1 MSPAANRQTLD
12 LLGEYLART
21 THLRASEAPHPRLD
35 PHRLRT
41 DRGVGQTAL
50 VMAMHSV
57 RALTAVGHDAA
68 LPRALAPISITTPT
82 RTIRSMTTPARCGNR
97 TRQHLESHSRHDH
110 ARYANLIG
118 NTRNISITECVP
130 EPGNL
135 AVDRM
140 CARARNLAVDRSI
153 PDVAVTRGTRMRCSR
168 PSNIAPM
175 LVPYADLPASVD
187 VEDACRW
194 LLESRPWSSAADRV
208 IVAAPVGGRRGQT
221 VNRTV
226 RRGGPSPVE
235 SGPDNAGRPVRYGSG
250 SRRVDTATAAVVSP
264 PWWIGAGAFA
274 SN

>member
-1 MSPAANRQTLD
+1 MITPGTQISLATRATPESRNVCQSPATWPL
-12 LLGEYLART
+12 
-21 THLRASEAPHPRLD
+21 
-35 PHRLRT
+35 
-41 DRGVGQTAL
+41 
-50 VMAMHSV
+50 
-57 RALTAVGHDAA
+57 
-68 LPRALAPISITTPT
+68 
-82 RTIRSMTTPARCGNR
+82 
-97 TRQHLESHSRHDH
+97 
-110 ARYANLIG
+110 
-118 NTRNISITECVP
+118 TECVP
-130 EPGNL
+130 EPH
-135 AVDRM
+135 
-140 CARARNLAVDRSI
+140 NLAVDRSI

-250 SRRVDTATAAVVSP
+250 SRRVDTATAAVVRP